1 MLKGNIMHETLEDL
15 QDLQKLLDQS
25 HAARGWLWSIIT
37 DDRRLTA
44 QQLSDRLTGMRLLS
58 LATVTKDGRPRN
70 APVDGFFYRGA
81 FRFGL
86 SPHALRIR
94 HIRQRPEV
102 SATYLEGEALS
113 IVVHG
118 RAEILDHETEEF
130 LGFARYATETY
141 GEWWPKQ
148 MITWREEFGEPA
160 PYGRIEADRMFVFA
174 MTGSDAA
181 AAS

>member
-1 MLKGNIMHETLEDL
+1 MYESYEDL
-15 QDLQKLLDQS
+15 QALQDLLDRS
-25 HAARGWLWSIIT
+25 HAVRGKHMWSIIT

-81 FRFGL
+81 FWFGS
-86 SPHALRIR
+86 SPSALRIR
-94 HIRQRPEV
+94 HIRQRPQV
-102 SATYLEGEALS
+102 SVTYLEGEALG

-118 RAEILDHETEEF
+118 RAEVVDHETERF
-130 LGFARYATETY
+130 RGFARYATETY

-148 MITWREEFGEPA
+148 MIAWREEFGGPA
-160 PYGRIEADRMFVFA
+160 PYAQINADRMFVFA
-174 MTGSDAA
+174 MPAQPPPETPFAEY
-181 AAS
+181 